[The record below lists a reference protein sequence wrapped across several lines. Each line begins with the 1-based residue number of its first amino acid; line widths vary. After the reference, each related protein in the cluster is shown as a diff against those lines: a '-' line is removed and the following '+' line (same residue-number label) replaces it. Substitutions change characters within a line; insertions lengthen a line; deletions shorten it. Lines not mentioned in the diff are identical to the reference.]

1 MNYQTLFDLG
11 EYGYRDG
18 LWWAIGGALA
28 LVALVLHL
36 RQRRHGGGNVLPVFL
51 GLMGLVSSVGA
62 GGVPL
67 WDHHRLLAEYNAGRA
82 RVVEGTVSSHRVEQ
96 VATRRASGSGY
107 DRSTWES
114 FEVAGVAFAF
124 DRSPSAVGF
133 RNQFERPVELHDGQR
148 LRVHFVEDVPGD
160 RTQRRIVRLE
170 RAP

>member
-18 LWWAIGGALA
+18 PYWFVGAALA
-28 LVALVLHL
+28 LLAFGLYLW
-36 RQRRHGGGNVLPVFL
+36 QRRRARRNILPAFFGIVS
-51 GLMGLVSSVGA
+51 LVISVGA